1 MSTLFGEGMEEG
13 KWGEVRIDVDLC
25 VFIAYWKILKRS
37 LWLCCHNMNSFTRFC
52 LALLLYRCTLALVTG
67 SSRCCSFHFV
77 GEYNSVLSNYF
88 SALFYIS
95 LKPHTPISVFFF
107 VKNKTNFAALLNDQ
121 RQTWFCAY
129 CFEYSN
135 CNLVFRMLFHVSCCL
150 RWSSAVHMGV
160 LLVLL

>member
-1 MSTLFGEGMEEG
+1 MWT
-13 KWGEVRIDVDLC
+13 C
-25 VFIAYWKILKRS
+25 VFLLHIERFKKRS

-52 LALLLYRCTLALVTG
+52 LALLLYRCTFALVTG

-77 GEYNSVLSNYF
+77 GEYKSVLSNYF

-95 LKPHTPISVFFF
+95 LKPPTPISVLFFF
-107 VKNKTNFAALLNDQ
+107 FFFFFYIFAALLNDQ
-121 RQTWFCAY
+121 HQTWFCAY

-150 RWSSAVHMGV
+150 RWSSAVHTRA
-160 LLVLL
+160 LL